1 MTRITDEDLKAWAGK
16 LESRGDLPILI
27 RRLVHST
34 TRGASKI
41 DFPAGESTGLPGN
54 DGVVVTGEENG
65 SAWVPD
71 GESLW
76 EVSCRADCNAKAA
89 ADYDKRTKQ
98 TPSASRGEKSFVFAT
113 PRGWR
118 NRNEKGKWE
127 SERRERDGW
136 KSVHALD
143 AVNLEQWIETSTSVR
158 VWMAA
163 KLGRAFAGYHTLRQE
178 WDRWALATKPELSP
192 ALVLAERQDA
202 AEKLSEW
209 LATPPTEPF
218 RVIADSRDEAVAFVC
233 AALVEC
239 KEHADR
245 LVVVR
250 GGHDEA
256 HKMLN
261 AEGSPQ
267 PIFLFA
273 EESDAVFALRRRV
286 HVIIADAKG
295 GQREDKGQ
303 PGLLR
308 RISREGF
315 IKAIVDMG
323 CAEKEAEKLNRE
335 SGRSVSILRRRLAP
349 QDSKIARPDWAKREN
364 VQVMIA
370 AALAGRWDE
379 NSEFDRDF
387 VSRLAG
393 TDYETFEARV
403 NEFRIMEDSPVEKIG
418 GIWMVRS
425 RIDALLG
432 AAEHIVPGAM
442 RPFWK
447 GIENLLAI
455 RNPELDLPDDERMFA
470 PIRGKTPP
478 YSSTLF
484 SASADTLILLSVYQ
498 EQMTACDNLE
508 CAVEGIVWK
517 VLQDAGSDR
526 WRSLSGLMPKL
537 AEAAPAA
544 FMAALEEDLQ
554 KETPSVSSLFSTNSE
569 GPFSRSDHTG
579 LLWALEILA
588 WDQRFLPRV
597 IDALAQMDF
606 ALPGNLMNRPSNT
619 LLSFF
624 RPWFPQCGM
633 EVDGRIEQFRR
644 LSATHPEIAWHL
656 SRTMVQ
662 SHDTASDNALPRWSG
677 VPEFA
682 NRKGVTDAEYW
693 KMKEA
698 AFEVMKNLIAG
709 QLERIIAVLD
719 MFQSFNDEQMGQ
731 IAAVISSWQE
741 GAGDEEKAEARAKVI
756 NNLYLCNLW
765 SGKNRG
771 GYDSQIKMFE
781 ELCEKLMPTNLIHR
795 HKWLFKNTWIEL
807 PDHSEMNGLDEKVR
821 RRQAEAALE
830 IYKAEGAMGVFRM
843 AAVCGAPGRVGRA
856 VVDELVKNDDDRLEW
871 ISKIGKRDMEDT
883 HKRPFIFGLLEG
895 VSEWKRIARLGFE
908 RAAKENW
915 DDGMIL
921 SFALAL
927 HSCPDVW
934 DAVERRC
941 SEHVRS
947 KYWESTRPPDKKDVP
962 RYVAETMKRGRPDA
976 ALNRAATC
984 GFHGIE
990 ANRIIEMLEALLRPP
1005 NNRRI
1010 DFYPGVGASYH
1021 IARAMSF
1028 VANSGVVSE
1037 ERIIGLEISFYEVI
1051 RRSKHKPAALFKRLA
1066 TDPALF
1072 VDFVCRIYKRK
1083 DGKPDEYSRAPK
1095 EQMEAAARKC
1105 GKILKDWDVPPG
1117 CADADNFN
1125 ESQFVEWMGQARELA
1140 RKMDRS
1146 DATDLAVGKILIC
1159 LPEDKDGLRFPAPVL
1174 QWLQDKDKGTEKMLD
1189 SLGTAFFNSRG
1200 VVIKSPVEGGGQERT
1215 IADKYRQIADNLRLY
1230 PRVADVFDR
1239 LAKSYEWR
1247 GEKEDERAAL
1257 NDRRWD

>member
-71 GESLW
+71 GESFW
-76 EVSCRADCNAKAA
+76 EVSCEENCRKKAA
-89 ADYDKRTKQ
+89 ADYEKRTKE
-98 TPSASRGEKSFVFAT
+98 TPPDKRGEASFVFAT
-113 PRGWR
+113 PRAWPSR
-118 NRNEKGKWE
+118 HKKEEWE
-127 SERRERDGW
+127 NERRASGGW
-136 KSVHALD
+136 KKVRALD
-143 AVNLEQWIETSTSVR
+143 AVDLEQWIETSTSVR

-644 LSATHPEIAWHL
+644 LRTAHPKIVWNL
-656 SRTMVQ
+656 SQAMARG
-662 SHDTASDNALPRWSG
+662 HDTAIHNPLPRWSG

-682 NRKGVTDAEYW
+682 NRKRVTHAEYW
-693 KMKEA
+693 KMKNA
-698 AFEVMKNLIAG
+698 AFEVMTSLIDG
-709 QLERIIAVLD
+709 QLDRIITVLN
-719 MFQSFNDEQMGQ
+719 MFESLNDEQMKQ
-731 IAAVISSWQE
+731 IAAIVASWQK
-741 GAGDEEKAEARAKVI
+741 GVGDEEKAEARAKVI
-756 NNLYLCNLW
+756 DNLYLCNLR

-771 GYDSQIKMFE
+771 DYDSRIKMFG
-781 ELCEKLMPTNLIHR
+781 ELCEQLTPENLILR
-795 HKWLFKNTWIEL
+795 HKWLFEKVWVKL
-807 PDHSEMNGLDEKVR
+807 PDYPKVDGRDEESHR
-821 RRQAEAALE
+821 RRTKALLE
-830 IYKAEGAMGVFRM
+830 IYEAEGAAGVFQM
-843 AAVCGAPGRVGRA
+843 AACCGALGCVGGA
-856 VVDELVKNDDDRLEW
+856 VVTGLVKNDEDRLRW
-871 ISKIGKRDMEDT
+871 ISEVEKWDADDARKCSFM
-883 HKRPFIFGLLEG
+883 FGILQG
-895 VSEWKRIARLGFE
+895 VSEWGRIALLGFK
-908 RAAKENW
+908 RAKEENW
-915 DDGMIL
+915 NDGMIL
-921 SFALAL
+921 SFALAM
-927 HSCPDVW
+927 HPCSDVW
-934 DAVERRC
+934 DAVECHC
-941 SEHVRS
+941 SDHVRS
-947 KYWESTRPPDKKDVP
+947 QYWSRGWVRPCDKKDVP
-962 RYVAETMKRGRPDA
+962 RYVYEMMKNGRPDA
-976 ALNRAATC
+976 ALDWARAYN
-984 GFHGIE
+984 FHGVGADKVVGMLDALMGLPE
-990 ANRIIEMLEALLRPP
+990 DQQARIFP
-1005 NNRRI
+1005 
-1010 DFYPGVGASYH
+1010 DDDASYH
-1021 IARAMSF
+1021 IAEAMSF
-1028 VANSGVVSE
+1028 VAHSGVVPE
-1037 ERIIGLEISFYEVI
+1037 EKIIGLEISFYEMI
-1051 RRSKHKPAALFKRLA
+1051 RRSQYKPMALFKRLA
-1066 TDPALF
+1066 TDPTFF
-1072 VDFVCRIYKRK
+1072 VGLVCRVYKRK

-1095 EQMEAAARKC
+1095 EQIEAAARKS
-1105 GKILKDWDVPPG
+1105 GEILEDWDVPPG
-1117 CADADNFN
+1117 CVDADNFN
-1125 ESQFVEWMGQARELA
+1125 EPQFLEWMDKVGELA
-1140 RKMDRS
+1140 REVDRS
-1146 DATDLAVGKILIC
+1146 DVADAKIGKILEC
-1159 LPEDKDGLRFPAPVL
+1159 LPEESGLRFPTGVL
-1174 QWLQDKDKGTEKMLD
+1174 RWLQDNGTEGMLD
-1189 SLGTAFFNSRG
+1189 SLQVAFLNSRG
-1200 VVIKSPVEGGGQERT
+1200 VVTRSFVEGGGQERK

-1230 PRVADVFDR
+1230 PRVAAVFDQ
-1239 LAKSYEWR
+1239 LAKSYEWQ
-1247 GEKEDERAAL
+1247 GKKEDERAAL
-1257 NDRRWD
+1257 DDRRWD